1 MTSNLPLGQ
10 DANVNETADAVPRP
24 RIGTP
29 ARPPWRSLRVAVG
42 VLWVL
47 TVVTVVLL
55 RLDTLRAGHP
65 AYPVVLLV
73 VLVAGAALVVAGW
86 RGAARARRPG
96 WLRVAGRGLGVLLA
110 LVLVAVLVYLV
121 PLPATPDA
129 VASVSGSSSVR
140 VTDSSTRIT
149 LTPVGQPARAGLVFQ
164 PGAKVDPRAYVPLLS
179 SVSEQG
185 FLVIVVKQPL
195 NIGFLATGAPAGV
208 IDDHPEV
215 TSWAVG
221 GHSLGGVA
229 AGSFA
234 GRLPTPVVGL
244 LFWASYPLGSL
255 ADRDLVV
262 ASVSGT
268 RDGLTTPADVEA
280 SRADLPP
287 SSTFVAVEGA
297 VHAFFGDYGEQS
309 GDGTPTVSRA
319 EAQDQ
324 IVTASVA
331 LMEAV
336 AAGGP

>member
-10 DANVNETADAVPRP
+10 DACVSETAEAVPRP
-24 RIGTP
+24 RIGAP
-29 ARPPWRSLRVAVG
+29 VRPPWRSLRVAVG

-47 TVVTVVLL
+47 TAVTVILL
-55 RLDTLRAGHP
+55 RRDTLLAGHP
-65 AYPVVLLV
+65 AYPAMLLV
-73 VLVAGAALVVAGW
+73 VLVAGVALAVAGW
-86 RGAARARRPG
+86 RGASRERRPG
-96 WLRVAGRGLGVLLA
+96 WLWVAGRGLGVLLA

-129 VASVSGSSSVR
+129 VASVSGSASVR
-140 VTDSSTRIT
+140 VTDSTTRIT
-149 LTPVGQPARAGLVFQ
+149 LTPVGQPVRAGLVFQ

-179 SVSEQG
+179 SVSQQG
-185 FLVIVVKQPL
+185 FLVVVVKQPF
-195 NIGFLATGAPAGV
+195 NIGFLATGAPAGI

-229 AGSFA
+229 AGSYA

-268 RDGLTTPADVEA
+268 RDGLSTPEDIEA
-280 SRADLPP
+280 SRPLLPP
-287 SSTFVAVEGA
+287 STTFVAIEGA
-297 VHAFFGDYGEQS
+297 VHSFFGDYGEQS

-324 IVTASVA
+324 IVGASVA
-331 LMEAV
+331 LLDAV
-336 AAGGP
+336 AAGPT

>member
-10 DANVNETADAVPRP
+10 DARVNETADAVPRP
-24 RIGTP
+24 REAPP
-29 ARPPWRSLRVAVG
+29 ARPPWRSLRVGVG

-47 TVVTVVLL
+47 TSVTVIAL
-55 RLDTLRAGHP
+55 RLDTLLAGHP

-73 VLVAGAALVVAGW
+73 VLVAGVALVVAGW
-86 RGAARARRPG
+86 RGAAQPRRPG

-110 LVLVAVLVYLV
+110 LLLVAVLVYLV

-140 VTDSSTRIT
+140 VTDSTTRIT
-149 LTPVGQPARAGLVFQ
+149 LTPVGQPVRAGLVFQ

-179 SVSEQG
+179 SVAEQG
-185 FLVIVVKQPL
+185 FLVVVVKQPL
-195 NIGFLATGAPAGV
+195 NIGFLATGAPADV
-208 IDDHPEV
+208 IEEHPEV
-215 TSWAVG
+215 TAWAAG

-229 AGSFA
+229 AASFA
-234 GRLPTPVVGL
+234 GQVPTPVVGL

-268 RDGLTTPADVEA
+268 RDGLSTPEDIEA
-280 SRADLPP
+280 SRPLLPP
-287 SSTFVAVEGA
+287 STTFVAVEGA

-309 GDGTPTVSRA
+309 GDGVPTVSRA
-319 EAQDQ
+319 EAQEQ
-324 IVTASVA
+324 IVQASVV
-331 LMEAV
+331 LMAAV
-336 AAGGP
+336 ANGRT